1 MNLSGAWL
9 EVDLESETL
18 VTDVVITNRLS
29 PSGPVK
35 QSHRYVKLSIIYNGG
50 ARRTCIGEFEIFD
63 GETLLS
69 PASASIDIATE
80 SGHGT
85 DRAYDG
91 AVGGQGLCSAHPG
104 ATTWNLVYDMGAEVD
119 ITKYAIAPESNDAS
133 FSPTSWNVYGSDDQ
147 DSWFLLDSTD
157 GYTSW
162 VFQQRSYFD
171 IASLNVQK
179 RLSSSTL
186 SLYNGNNRRVK
197 TFSIGDTSSTTT
209 LSFSLGD
216 KEMTG
221 HAYIYSRSGTEWEQ
235 ATKIDAPADS
245 EDFFGHSVSIDEKVA
260 VLGTFGFSYIYLQS
274 PDGTWN
280 QHDKLSNAEG
290 DFWTDVTVHGNS
302 ILKAGGGSA
311 LITDYVSAK
320 TFSRLRNY
328 HFRHTTSDSVSLVVS
343 NPAFA
348 FPNQQ

>member
-1 MNLSGAWL
+1 
-9 EVDLESETL
+9 
-18 VTDVVITNRLS
+18 
-29 PSGPVK
+29 
-35 QSHRYVKLSIIYNGG
+35 
-50 ARRTCIGEFEIFD
+50 
-63 GETLLS
+63 
-69 PASASIDIATE
+69 
-80 SGHGT
+80 
-85 DRAYDG
+85 
-91 AVGGQGLCSAHPG
+91 
-104 ATTWNLVYDMGAEVD
+104 MGAEVD

-216 KEMTG
+216 KEMAG

-311 LITDYVSAK
+311 LITDYVSVNFFLTAK
-320 TFSRLRNY
+320 LPLSA
-328 HFRHTTSDSVSLVVS
+328 HDI
-343 NPAFA
+343 
-348 FPNQQ
+348 